1 MLNTAITEMVKRR
14 KMSSCKKCSGGPMS
28 VHILSNGICKGCN
41 EEMAWKNGDR
51 EARKQANRARRMAMY
66 EKAQK
71 AVNKKWKDKYG
82 DDSIEQ
88 VLGYK

>member
-1 MLNTAITEMVKRR
+1 ME
-14 KMSSCKKCSGGPMS
+14 
-28 VHILSNGICKGCN
+28 
-41 EEMAWKNGDR
+41 NGDR